1 VSPVSLQ
8 VEHVTID
15 CTDPQAL
22 AAFWAEAVGGK
33 IRDDWGEFVTV
44 EASGVGIAHLAF
56 QRVPEARAGKNRV
69 HVDFRTPDQR
79 AEVERLVGLGAS
91 VVAEHDIGVLTWT
104 VLQDPEGNEFCV
116 GTQQSS

>member
-1 VSPVSLQ
+1 MSLQ

-15 CTDPQAL
+15 CTDPQSL

-33 IRDDWGEFVTV
+33 IRDDWGDFVTV
-44 EASGVGIAHLAF
+44 EATAVGIAHVAF
-56 QRVPEARAGKNRV
+56 QRVPEPRVGKNRM
-69 HVDFRTPDQR
+69 HIDFRTPDQR
-79 AEVERLVGLGAS
+79 GEVDRLVALGAT

-116 GTQQSS
+116 GAAHPGG